1 MPRDRKRQSIDDRVR
16 VEHMLEAARDVRQYA
31 TGRERADLDHDS
43 MLLRAMTNA
52 VQQIGEAAA
61 NMSDA
66 GRARVPGLPW
76 GQIVAMRHVLVHVYW
91 GVDLDRLWATAT
103 GDIPVLIKVLE
114 AACADWPMPEPPPET
129 SGDENSGEGGA

>member
-1 MPRDRKRQSIDDRVR
+1 
-16 VEHMLEAARDVRQYA
+16 
-31 TGRERADLDHDS
+31 

-61 NMSDA
+61 NVSDNGR
-66 GRARVPGLPW
+66 GRAPELPW

-103 GDIPVLIKVLE
+103 QDVPVLIAALE
-114 AACADWPMPEPPPET
+114 AACAGWPMPEPPK
-129 SGDENSGEGGA
+129 D